1 MTRNS
6 FPILFALL
14 LAVSLSAPAADAR
27 KTETKAGGTGSFAAV
42 AENLKWDAERAFA
55 REQWS
60 EAAAAYGR
68 FVGHLLKGGYA
79 EGSNSVAGSRLRI
92 AVAFNKSGDY
102 AAAQTMLSHLA
113 ESTPEYEKTKRLT
126 LLNEV
131 LAAHGLPHSPVNTPP
146 VEAAHPEGPIRA
158 GGDVTRPELVSRF
171 TPEYTLAARRA
182 RIQGV
187 VIVEVTI
194 DTEGNVNVVK
204 VLKPLPMGLDRMA
217 VDAVK
222 EWKFRPATLR
232 GKPVEV
238 FYNLTVNFRL
248 P

>member
-1 MTRNS
+1 MTRNA
-6 FPILFALL
+6 FQILFALL
-14 LAVSLSAPAADAR
+14 LGLGLSAPAADAR
-27 KTETKAGGTGSFAAV
+27 QTEAKAEGTAGFAAV
-42 AENLKWDAERAFA
+42 AENLRWDAKRAFA

-60 EAAAAYGR
+60 EAVAAYGR
-68 FVGHLLKGGYA
+68 FVGHLLEGGYA
-79 EGSNSVAGSRLRI
+79 EGSDSVARSRFRM
-92 AVAFNKSGDY
+92 AVAFRNNGQY
-102 AAAQTMLSHLA
+102 PAAQTMLIHLA
-113 ESTPEYEKTKRLT
+113 ESAPEYETTKRLT
-126 LLNEV
+126 LLNEL
-131 LAAHGLPHSPVNTPP
+131 LAAQGLPHSPVSTPP

-158 GGDVTRPELVSRF
+158 GGDVTRPELVSGF

-187 VIVEVTI
+187 VLVEVTI
-194 DTEGNVNVVK
+194 DTAGNVNVVK

-222 EWKFRPATLR
+222 KWKFRPATLR
-232 GKPVEV
+232 GKPVAV